1 MSAEAA
7 ADARDTDANDRATSG
22 AGLKRVLGVRDL
34 ILLYVTAI
42 LGFRWLSTAA
52 QMGASSLTLWVL
64 AALLFFIPTGFIV
77 AELSARLPGDGGPN
91 LWTRAAFGETH
102 GFIAGWCYLVTN
114 LVFLPSLLLYTS
126 QAFFLIGGQT
136 WQGYGENPLLS
147 GGFSLVFLWAAT
159 LLNIV
164 GLKRGSWLT
173 TIGAQGTYAI
183 LAMLGVGGALA
194 LMRHGSATPIDA
206 GSLVPD
212 LASPASI
219 ANLATIALAYAGLE
233 VGSLMGGEIREP

>member
-1 MSAEAA
+1 LSA
-7 ADARDTDANDRATSG
+7 DPQ
-22 AGLKRVLGVRDL
+22 GLRRVLGVRDL
-34 ILLYVTAI
+34 VFLNVSAI

-77 AELSARLPGDGGPN
+77 AELSARLPGDGGPYI
-91 LWTRAAFGETH
+91 WTRAAFGETH

-114 LVFLPSLLLYTS
+114 LVFLPSLLLFTS

-147 GGFSLVFLWAAT
+147 GGFCLVFLWVAT

-173 TIGAQGTYAI
+173 TIGAQGTYVI
-183 LAMLGVGGALA
+183 LAMLGSWAA
-194 LMRHGSATPIDA
+194 C
-206 GSLVPD
+206 
-212 LASPASI
+212 SP
-219 ANLATIALAYAGLE
+219 
-233 VGSLMGGEIREP
+233 